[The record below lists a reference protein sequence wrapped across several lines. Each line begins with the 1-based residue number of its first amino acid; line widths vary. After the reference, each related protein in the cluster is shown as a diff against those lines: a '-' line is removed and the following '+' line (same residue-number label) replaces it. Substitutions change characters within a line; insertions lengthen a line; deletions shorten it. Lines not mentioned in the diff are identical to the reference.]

1 MAKKP
6 TKRQRID
13 EKVAAGM
20 DHITAEKEVIME
32 IATEQVEKLKAQ
44 QAREERKVEAEAV
57 SVIREEFPNEWTH
70 AMGVARERLDARR
83 RTRAAAASKPRTGA
97 HAAETEAPS
106 ASGVPDDVAGD
117 PEQTY
122 SY

>member
-6 TKRQRID
+6 TKRERID

-20 DHITAEKEVIME
+20 DHIAAEMEVIKE
-32 IATEQVEKLKAQ
+32 DADAQIEKLRAQ
-44 QAREERKVEAEAV
+44 QAREEKKVEAEAV
-57 SVIREEFPNEWTH
+57 SVIREQHPDEWAH
-70 AMGVARERLDARR
+70 AMDVARERLDARR
-83 RTRAAAASKPRTGA
+83 RTRAAAASKPRTSA

-117 PEQTY
+117 PEQAY
-122 SY
+122 PY